1 MQIVTTVGPN
11 NVTNVALPFVA
22 AMAAAE
28 DGDEVDM
35 FLTQEGTYMG
45 STRHSDWSELQSPGL
60 DPVDEIFETVLERDA
75 LRDFVVCEP
84 CTDARGIEEDDLRE
98 FARFGGPGDLTD
110 QANRNDTTI
119 TF

>member
-1 MQIVTTVGPN
+1 MQIIDTVGPD
-11 NVTNVALPFVA
+11 NVTKVGLPFVT

-28 DGDEVDM
+28 DGDEVDF

-45 STRHSDWSELQSPGL
+45 SSRHTDWSGLQSPGL
-60 DPVDEIFETVLERDA
+60 DPVDELFAAVLERDA

-84 CTDARGIEEDDLRE
+84 CTDPRGIEADDLRE
-98 FARFGGPGDLTD
+98 FARFGGPADLTM
-110 QANRNDTTI
+110 QATRNDTTI